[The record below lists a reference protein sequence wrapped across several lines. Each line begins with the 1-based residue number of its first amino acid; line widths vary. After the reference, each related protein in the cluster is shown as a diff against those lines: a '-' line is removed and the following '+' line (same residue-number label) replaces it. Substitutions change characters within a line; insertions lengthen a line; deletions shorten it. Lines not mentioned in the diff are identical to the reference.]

1 MTSLARDRSCR
12 DARLLGAYV
21 DGELDAPTL
30 LDIETHL
37 TTCELCRERVAL
49 DKAMRGTLKRVV
61 RGDGDESA
69 SFDASGVSSGRVA
82 TKSPNLEALRARAKA
97 AMLAERARSDARSF
111 DGQERGR
118 LLGWRTMV
126 PIASAAALAL
136 FWGGVRGPLSD
147 AGSGQM
153 RAGFADDLLA
163 DLVAEHS
170 SHVPV
175 QWTTA
180 KDVRALD
187 QYVGVPVRPASF
199 ERSGARLIGGRVL
212 PVRQQ
217 HAAMLEYVIGSG
229 PGQRRLSVFVY
240 DPHKIQ
246 ISGAGLAPH
255 PVGTAQVQ
263 VGSQNGYS
271 VALTQHGGVGYAVAS
286 EDPDRS
292 AQYAALA
299 YDSLPDE

>member
-1 MTSLARDRSCR
+1 MTSLARDRACR

-37 TTCELCRERVAL
+37 TTCELCQERVAL

-61 RGDGDESA
+61 RGDGA
-69 SFDASGVSSGRVA
+69 ATGVAPQR
-82 TKSPNLEALRARAKA
+82 NLEALRARAKA
-97 AMLAERARSDARSF
+97 AMLAERARSDARAF

-147 AGSGQM
+147 AGTGQV

-170 SHVPV
+170 SHVPP
-175 QWTTA
+175 QWTDA

-263 VGSQNGYS
+263 VGSENGYS

-286 EDPDRS
+286 DLDADRS

>member
-1 MTSLARDRSCR
+1 MSTPARGRHCR

-30 LDIETHL
+30 LDVETHL
-37 TTCELCRERVAL
+37 SACEVCRERVAL
-49 DKAMRGTLKRVV
+49 DRAMRATVKKIVHEPIGGAVSP
-61 RGDGDESA
+61 SA
-69 SFDASGVSSGRVA
+69 SADGLA
-82 TKSPNLEALRARAKA
+82 TRSPNLEALRARAKA
-97 AMLAERARSDARSF
+97 AMLAERARGDARLLE
-111 DGQERGR
+111 GMRGR
-118 LLGWRTMV
+118 SFGWRTMV

-147 AGSGQM
+147 AGNGQV

-170 SHVPV
+170 SHVPP
-175 QWTTA
+175 QWTDA

-217 HAAMLEYVIGSG
+217 HAAMLEYVIGNG
-229 PGQRRLSVFVY
+229 PNQRRLSVFVY

-263 VGSQNGYS
+263 VGSENGYS

-286 EDPDRS
+286 DLDPDHS

-299 YDSLPDE
+299 FDPPPEE

>member
-1 MTSLARDRSCR
+1 MTSPARDRNCR
-12 DARLLGAYV
+12 DARLLGSYV

-30 LDIETHL
+30 LDIEAHL

-49 DKAMRGTLKRVV
+49 DQAMRGTLKRVV
-61 RGDGDESA
+61 HERTA
-69 SFDASGVSSGRVA
+69 LSSGLPNGNR
-82 TKSPNLEALRARAKA
+82 NLEALRARAKA
-97 AMLAERARSDARSF
+97 AMLAERARSDARTF
-111 DGQERGR
+111 EGQERGR
-118 LLGWRTMV
+118 LLSWRTMV

-147 AGSGQM
+147 AGNSQM
-153 RAGFADDLLA
+153 RAGFADDILR
-163 DLVAEHS
+163 DLVAEHW
-170 SHVPV
+170 SHVPP
-175 QWTTA
+175 QWTDA
-180 KDVRALD
+180 KDLRALD

-217 HAAMLEYVIGSG
+217 HAAMLEYVIGNG
-229 PGQRRLSVFVY
+229 PSQRRLSVFVY

-246 ISGAGLAPH
+246 ISGQGLAPH

-263 VGSQNGYS
+263 VGSENGYS
-271 VALTQHGGVGYAVAS
+271 VALTEHGGVGYAVAS
-286 EDPDRS
+286 DLDTDRS

-299 YDSLPDE
+299 YDSLPGE

>member
-1 MTSLARDRSCR
+1 MSSLAHDRNCR
-12 DARLLGAYV
+12 DSRLLGAYL
-21 DGELDAPTL
+21 DGELDAATL

-37 TTCELCRERVAL
+37 TTCELCHERVSL

-61 RGDGDESA
+61 REPAMIPGGPA
-69 SFDASGVSSGRVA
+69 RA
-82 TKSPNLEALRARAKA
+82 PNLEALRARAKA
-97 AMLAERARSDARSF
+97 AMLAERARSDARTF

-136 FWGGVRGPLSD
+136 FWGGVHGPLSD

-170 SHVPV
+170 SHVPP
-175 QWTTA
+175 QWTDA

-187 QYVGVPVRPASF
+187 QYVGVPVRPANF

-217 HAAMLEYVIGSG
+217 HTAMLEYVIGSG

-263 VGSQNGYS
+263 VGSENGYS

-286 EDPDRS
+286 DLDADRS

-299 YDSLPDE
+299 YESLPDE